1 MGDLVNQFVEVSTFG
16 LVEDITGQEAAAQAA
31 QQAGTLQQ
39 QAALAAEQGIQQRF
53 ETTQEMIRP
62 QVEAGDIAREQQLQL
77 LGLRGAEEQATAFGG
92 LQESPS
98 QRFLRERGQR
108 ELLQNAA
115 AIGGLDGGNVR
126 EALVQR
132 GVGFAQQDLENQLA
146 RLSGL
151 SGAGQVATTNIGQ
164 LGAGAAQQAGQ
175 FGQAGAAA
183 QASGILGAQQAAAQ
197 GTQQVLQLGGAAIG
211 AFTGGAGGAALGAGA
226 GGIDPFAPLPSIPSI
241 QLF

>member
-1 MGDLVNQFVEVSTFG
+1 MGSIVNKVTEIGTFG
-16 LVEDITGQEAAAQAA
+16 LVKDITGQEAAAQAA

-39 QAALAAEQGIQQRF
+39 QAALAAEQGIQERF
-53 ETTQEMIRP
+53 EATQAMIQP

-77 LGLRGAEEQATAFGG
+77 LGLRGAEEQAAAFGG

-98 QRFLRERGQR
+98 QKFLRERGQR
-108 ELLQNAA
+108 ELLQNVA
-115 AIGGLDGGNVR
+115 AIGGLGGGNVR

-151 SGAGQVATTNIGQ
+151 SGAGQAATANIGQ
-164 LGAGAAQQAGQ
+164 FGAGAAQQAGQ

-183 QASGILGAQQAAAQ
+183 QASGLLGAQQAAAQ
-197 GTQQVLQLGGAAIG
+197 GTQQVLQLGGLAAG
-211 AFTGGAGGAALGAGA
+211 ALTGGVGGAALA
-226 GGIDPFAPLPSIPSI
+226 GGGVDPFAPLPSIPSI